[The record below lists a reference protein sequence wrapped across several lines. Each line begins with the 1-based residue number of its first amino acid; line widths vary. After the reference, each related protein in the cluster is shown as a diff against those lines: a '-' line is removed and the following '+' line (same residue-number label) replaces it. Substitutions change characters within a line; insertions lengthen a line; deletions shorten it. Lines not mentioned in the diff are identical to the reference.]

1 MSLNLDQSRRHF
13 HDELDL
19 LQSRF
24 LEMAGVVEEIVRMAL
39 DGLIARDPSVAAV
52 ALRDDDR
59 VDELE
64 IEIDERAQELLALHQ
79 PMAKDLRLVM
89 STLKASNDLE
99 RVGDHGVNIAK
110 AAERLS
116 KMPIIPDLPEVEEMG
131 DIARGMLGDALAAF
145 VSRNAGTARMVCVR
159 DDKVDNFRRSLYRI
173 LVTHMLEDPRRISPA
188 LELLLVSQNLE
199 RIADLSTNIAEDVVF
214 LVEGRSIKHNLEAR
228 QLDEDSGEIE
238 ESSPAS

>member
-1 MSLNLDQSRRHF
+1 MNLDQSRRHF
-13 HDELDL
+13 HDELDA

-24 LEMAGVVEEIVRMAL
+24 LEMAGIVEEIVRMAL
-39 DGLIARDPSVAAV
+39 DGLISRDPAVAAV

-64 IEIDERAQELLALHQ
+64 IEIDDRAQELLALHQ
-79 PMAKDLRLVM
+79 PMAKDLRLVL

-116 KMPIIPDLPEVEEMG
+116 RMAAIPDLPEVEEMG
-131 DIARGMLGDALAAF
+131 DIARGMLADALAAF

-159 DDKVDNFRRSLYRI
+159 DDKVDNFRRSLHRI

-214 LVEGRSIKHNLEAR
+214 LVEGRSIKHNIEAR
-228 QLDEDSGEIE
+228 QLDDVTGDVE